1 MHHRAP
7 LHDRGCEPA
16 GFHWLDADDAERS
29 ATTTAS
35 ASRPPGLW
43 RELINTD
50 AAEFGGS
57 GQGNFGG
64 IEAAPVGAHHRD
76 LSLNATI
83 PPLGAVLFKR

>member
-1 MHHRAP
+1 
-7 LHDRGCEPA
+7 
-16 GFHWLDADDAERS
+16 
-29 ATTTAS
+29 
-35 ASRPPGLW
+35 
-43 RELINTD
+43 TD

-64 IEAAPVGAHHRD
+64 IEAAPVGAHRRD